1 MLIALCILLLVGIL
15 SLTFYLIFKNPFEY
29 PYIVIDMDVSRKKLP
44 NLENVLDEFIIEN
57 KDNFLQ
63 GIENVLL
70 DPEEW
75 KTQSK
80 TCIDNSLFRRIRQKQ
95 FEQTLDDENLF
106 NIELYKVET
115 RYKTIN
121 YKKYP
126 YKVNTVV
133 QTLNCS
139 AEYIKE
145 RYKKLKEINF
155 ECPISKYN
163 TKDQRKLLTK
173 ELRNLIKIR
182 DNYTCQICGKYMPDE
197 VGLHIDHIVPISK
210 GGKSIKSNLQVL
222 CSKCNGSKKDKIPQQ
237 YQNNESK
244 VDVTNI
250 LMIEKTKDAT
260 LIYLK
265 SSSQPILKP
274 IEEYEYWEY
283 SFLKHH
289 KNSLIGERVIRS

>member
-1 MLIALCILLLVGIL
+1 MIVVLCILLLAGII

-29 PYIVIDMDVSRKKLP
+29 PYTIIDMDVSGRKLP
-44 NLENVLDEFIIEN
+44 NLETVLDEFIIEN

-63 GIENVLL
+63 SIENVLL
-70 DPEEW
+70 DLEEW
-75 KTQSK
+75 KNQSK
-80 TCIDNSLFRRIRQKQ
+80 TCIDNSLFHRIRQTQ
-95 FEQTLDDENLF
+95 FEQVLDDGNLF

-126 YKVNTVV
+126 YKVNTIV

-139 AEYIKE
+139 AEYLQE

-163 TKDQRKLLTK
+163 AKDQRKLLTK
-173 ELRNLIKIR
+173 ELRNFIKIR

-197 VGLHIDHIVPISK
+197 VGLHIDHIVPVSK

-222 CSKCNGSKKDKIPQQ
+222 CSKCNGSKKDKITQQ
-237 YQNNESK
+237 CQNNDSR
-244 VDVTNI
+244 VDMTNI
-250 LMIEKTKDAT
+250 LMVEKTKDAT

-283 SFLKHH
+283 SFLNHF
-289 KNSLIGERVIRS
+289 KNLQNGSRCND

>member
-1 MLIALCILLLVGIL
+1 MI
-15 SLTFYLIFKNPFEY
+15 
-29 PYIVIDMDVSRKKLP
+29 IDMDVSGRKLP
-44 NLENVLDEFIIEN
+44 NLETVLDEFIIEN

-63 GIENVLL
+63 GIEKVLL
-70 DPEEW
+70 DLEEW
-75 KTQSK
+75 KNQSK
-80 TCIDNSLFRRIRQKQ
+80 ACIDNSLFRRIRQTQ
-95 FEQTLDDENLF
+95 FEQTLDDGNLF

-126 YKVNTVV
+126 YKVNTIV

-139 AEYIKE
+139 AEYLQE

-163 TKDQRKLLTK
+163 AKDQRKLLTK

-222 CSKCNGSKKDKIPQQ
+222 CSKCNGSKKDKIHQQ
-237 YQNNESK
+237 CQNNESK

-274 IEEYEYWEY
+274 IEEYEYWES
-283 SFLKHH
+283 SFLKHY
-289 KNSLIGERVIRS
+289 KNSLIGESY